1 MMMSRKF
8 LIAASAAAF
17 ALLAVH
23 ARAAGVTVPVPALKA
38 EVTVTGETIRLGDL
52 LENAG
57 EAAAIPVFHAPG
69 LGASGTIQVH
79 RVIEAARQNGVPVFD
94 TRGLNEVM
102 ILRAARTI
110 ALSDLEQAVADAATR
125 HLGLGDAADI
135 SVRFDRDV
143 RALQVEPDARGTP
156 RIVRF
161 AYDNHSGRF
170 DGIVELQGSFALRK
184 VPVRLTGTLVETA
197 EIVVIARNIAR
208 GESLRESDVLVERR
222 PRADVPPDAQ
232 SRLASVIGQ
241 AARRALRAGQPLR
254 PADLMKPDLVGRNDT
269 VTIVF
274 EVPGITLTARG
285 KALAS
290 GAEGESIEVLN
301 PHSKRVL
308 HATVS
313 GTGTVTVGR
322 GRTVTA
328 DAAGKVQ

>member
-8 LIAASAAAF
+8 LIATSIALF
-17 ALLAVH
+17 ALLAAPAH
-23 ARAAGVTVPVPALKA
+23 AAGVTAPIPALKA
-38 EVTVTGETIRLGDL
+38 EVTVANETIRLGDL

-57 EAAAIPVFHAPG
+57 EAAAAPVFHAPG
-69 LGASGTIQVH
+69 LGSSGTIQVH
-79 RVIEAARQNGVPVFD
+79 RVIEAARQNGLPYFD

-102 ILRAARTI
+102 ILRAARTVTL
-110 ALSDLEQAVADAATR
+110 ADLEQAVAEAATR
-125 HLGLGDAADI
+125 HLGLGEPADI

-143 RALQVEPDARGTP
+143 RALQVEPDAGAAP

-161 AYDNHSGRF
+161 AYDSHSGRF
-170 DGIVELQGSFALRK
+170 DGIVEVPGSFELRK
-184 VPVRLTGTLVETA
+184 HPVRLTGTLVETA

-208 GESLRESDVLVERR
+208 GESLRESDVLIERR
-222 PRADVPPDAQ
+222 PRAEIPSDAQ

-241 AARRALRAGQPLR
+241 AARRALRTGQPLR
-254 PADLMKPDLVGRNDT
+254 PADLMKPDLVTRNDT

-313 GTGTVTVGR
+313 GPGIVTVGR
-322 GRTVTA
+322 GRPVTA
-328 DAAGKVQ
+328 DATGSVR